1 MRAVAELCADP
12 PGGQGPVQRCST
24 GRDTAPSGRLWP
36 CSSPAATTRIR
47 RCSRSGCCCACTP
60 NADFRA
66 AIGSP
71 GIRCPMIVNPFAGK
85 LASHYDRRNVGAI
98 SLPGPGW
105 RSTSSRP
112 VGPSARLRSCWRR
125 LGAREQSTHR
135 HCLANP
141 AVSDCVVHRR
151 PARVRSVAREG
162 MWGGSPAADR
172 GPIRC
177 VKIGANG
184 FHRDLE
190 AWRRG
195 VGRVIGPGS

>member
-1 MRAVAELCADP
+1 M
-12 PGGQGPVQRCST
+12 S
-24 GRDTAPSGRLWP
+24 
-36 CSSPAATTRIR
+36 
-47 RCSRSGCCCACTP
+47 
-60 NADFRA
+60 
-66 AIGSP
+66 
-71 GIRCPMIVNPFAGK
+71 VNPFAGK

-177 VKIGANG
+177 VKIGANKRG
-184 FHRDLE
+184 EEVGVELWSDGGRDSLHLPS
-190 AWRRG
+190 ARRSAAQDGPERAGTPRAGRSCRQG
-195 VGRVIGPGS
+195 VCARHERRSGPGGDGQGPARIRWCDL